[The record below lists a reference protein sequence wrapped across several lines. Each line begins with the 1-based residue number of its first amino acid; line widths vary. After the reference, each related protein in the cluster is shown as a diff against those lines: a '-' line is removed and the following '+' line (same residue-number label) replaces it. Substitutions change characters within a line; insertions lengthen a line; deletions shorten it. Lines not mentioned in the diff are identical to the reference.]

1 MAGIRSLQFIVERY
15 KRITPGRAREFEEG
29 VKNPKEQWEPET
41 IAAAEAYNDGVR
53 DAIERGAFAGGVRAA
68 GQSHYV
74 DMSLRK
80 GVPRFRHGVEIG
92 IPFYQRNFAPFREVI
107 AGVELPPRKPKG
119 DPSNLE
125 RVAVIAQ
132 ALHAERRR
140 RQAGK

>member
-1 MAGIRSLQFIVERY
+1 MAGIRSLNFIVDRY
-15 KRITPGRAREFEEG
+15 RRITPGRAREFEEG
-29 VKNPKEQWEPET
+29 IKNPKEQWEPET
-41 IAAAEAYNDGVR
+41 IAATEAYNDGVR

-80 GVPRFRHGVEIG
+80 GAPRFRQGVEIG
-92 IPFYQRNFAPFREVI
+92 IPFYQRNFAPFRDVI

-140 RQAGK
+140 RQAGT